1 MALYVVL
8 ILAILQS
15 LTEFLPISSTA
26 HLALSRWLFG
36 WTGPGHGAVSDL
48 TFDIALHLGTL
59 AATAIYFFR
68 DWLQLAAQAF
78 GIKYTPDPELAK
90 NRNLLWMLAVAT
102 LPVAVI
108 GFLFEDYAETVLRG
122 PLVIAAMMIV
132 VGLVMW
138 VGDRRMRLKKS
149 LDIVS
154 WTDVFVVGCA
164 QALAI
169 IPGTSRSGVTMTA
182 ALFRDVKRDTAAR
195 LSFLLST
202 PALLGAAVMA
212 GRDLYKAGGIPGE
225 LAVDFAIG
233 MVVSGVAGWMV
244 IAWFLRYLRTR
255 TLRFFVYYRIVFGI
269 IVIALALLVRRAG

>member
-8 ILAILQS
+8 ILALIQS

-59 AATAIYFFR
+59 AATVIYFFR

-78 GIKYTPDPELAK
+78 GIDYKPDPELAA
-90 NRNLLWMLAVAT
+90 NRSLFWMLA
-102 LPVAVI
+102 I
-108 GFLFEDYAETVLRG
+108 GTVPAAIAGLALEKYAETVLRG

-132 VGLVMW
+132 VGAIMW
-138 VGDRRMRLKKS
+138 VADRRVLLKKGIS
-149 LDIVS
+149 TVS
-154 WTDVFVVGCA
+154 WTDALLIGCA
-164 QALAI
+164 QAVAI
-169 IPGTSRSGVTMTA
+169 VPGVSRSGATITA
-182 ALFRDVKRDTAAR
+182 ALFRDLRRETAAR
-195 LSFLLST
+195 FSFLLAT
-202 PALLGAAVMA
+202 PALTGAAVLA
-212 GRDLYKAGGIPGE
+212 AHDLYKAGGLPHD
-225 LAVDFAIG
+225 LAVDFVLG
-233 MVVSGVAGWMV
+233 TVVSGIAGWLV

-269 IVIALALLVRRAG
+269 IIIALALFVRRAG